1 MPMNGKGLSQQPSP
15 VKIFI
20 ISYMVLIA
28 VGLLLS
34 LWMASKSSVWKG
46 ADDPVKQMEA
56 AGMGKEDIAAVKA
69 GKFYADLKL
78 AHIHHLGHIFMVFSV
93 AGIYAFTSGADK
105 FKIQIIV
112 WTAIVTLINTLGL
125 IISSRVILIMFG
137 GAYSLLIT
145 YMLVVSIVECC
156 KPVRE

>member
-1 MPMNGKGLSQQPSP
+1 
-15 VKIFI
+15 
-20 ISYMVLIA
+20 
-28 VGLLLS
+28 
-34 LWMASKSSVWKG
+34 
-46 ADDPVKQMEA
+46 
-56 AGMGKEDIAAVKA
+56 
-69 GKFYADLKL
+69 
-78 AHIHHLGHIFMVFSV
+78 MVFSV

-137 GAYSLLIT
+137 CAYGALMA

-156 KPVRE
+156 KPAGE